1 MVNGEFAK
9 SRGVSDNRCM
19 TIALRLGL
27 FLSLLSP
34 VMASAQG
41 ADSLAVERAAL
52 SMRPGDNRW
61 ADDPSLPGPVSIVVS
76 VPMQMAFVYR
86 GDALIGATTVSTG
99 KPGKMTPIGEY
110 TILQKRP
117 FHRSNLYNNAPMPF
131 MQRLTWGGV
140 ALHAGNL
147 PGFPASHGCIRIPT
161 AFARALF
168 AATRLG
174 GQVAV
179 VNDVIAFPA
188 YRPADAVPRIEPAD
202 VVALVG
208 RDDRVSGGERR
219 ADPR

>member
-1 MVNGEFAK
+1 
-9 SRGVSDNRCM
+9 M
-19 TIALRLGL
+19 TLLLRLGL
-27 FLSLLSP
+27 LLTMLPMPS
-34 VMASAQG
+34 VAQEP
-41 ADSLAVERAAL
+41 AALAVERAAV
-52 SMRPGDNRW
+52 SMRPGDHRW
-61 ADDPSLPGPVSIVVS
+61 ADDSALAGPVSIVIS

-86 GDALIGATTVSTG
+86 GERLIGATTVSTG

-131 MQRLTWGGV
+131 MQRLTWDGV

-161 AFARALF
+161 AFARKLF
-168 AATRLG
+168 EATRLG

-188 YRPADAVPRIEPAD
+188 YRPADAAPRLSTD
-202 VVALVG
+202 SVGALAS
-208 RDDRVSGGERR
+208 RDEGVSIGGNRD
-219 ADPR
+219 APR

>member
-1 MVNGEFAK
+1 MVTAKFAILAAL
-9 SRGVSDNRCM
+9 RNNWAM
-19 TIALRLGL
+19 TFALRLGL
-27 FLSLLSP
+27 LLAILP
-34 VMASAQG
+34 LPAMGQEPA
-41 ADSLAVERAAL
+41 SLAVERAAVA
-52 SMRPGDNRW
+52 MQPGDHRW

-86 GDALIGATTVSTG
+86 GDRLIGATTVSTG

-131 MQRLTWGGV
+131 MQRLTWDGV

-161 AFARALF
+161 AFARKLF
-168 AATRLG
+168 EATQLG

-188 YRPADAVPRIEPAD
+188 YRPADAAPQLSVNA
-202 VVALVG
+202 VAALAS
-208 RDDRVSGGERR
+208 RDDRVSIGTGHD
-219 ADPR
+219 APH

>member
-1 MVNGEFAK
+1 MKF
-9 SRGVSDNRCM
+9 
-19 TIALRLGL
+19 ALRLGMM
-27 FLSLLSP
+27 LSLLP
-34 VMASAQG
+34 MPAVAQEV
-41 ADSLAVERAAL
+41 AALAVERAAVA
-52 SMRPGDNRW
+52 MRPGDHRW
-61 ADDPSLPGPVSIVVS
+61 ADDPTLPGPVSVVVS

-86 GDALIGATTVSTG
+86 GDRLIGATTVSTG

-131 MQRLTWGGV
+131 MQRLTWDGV

-161 AFARALF
+161 AFARKLF
-168 AATRLG
+168 EATQLG

-188 YRPADAVPRIEPAD
+188 YRPDAAAPLLSTDAVG
-202 VVALVG
+202 ALAS
-208 RDDRVSGGERR
+208 RDDGVSIGGSRH
-219 ADPR
+219 APR

>member
-1 MVNGEFAK
+1 MIRV
-9 SRGVSDNRCM
+9 
-19 TIALRLGL
+19 LRPCLVL
-27 FLSLLSP
+27 LALSP
-34 VMASAQG
+34 VPAPAQDTR
-41 ADSLAVERAAL
+41 ALAIERAAIA
-52 SMRPGDNRW
+52 MRPGDHRW
-61 ADDPSLPGPVSIVVS
+61 ADDPALGGAVSMVVS

-86 GDALIGATTVSTG
+86 GDALIGVTTVSTG
-99 KPGKMTPIGEY
+99 KPGKTTPIGEY

-117 FHRSNLYNNAPMPF
+117 FHRSNLYANAPMPF

-168 AATRLG
+168 GATRIG

-188 YRPADAVPRIEPAD
+188 HRPAQGAPSIDPGAVAVLAARDTGVSLKGRMDAPR
-202 VVALVG
+202 
-208 RDDRVSGGERR
+208 
-219 ADPR
+219 

>member
-1 MVNGEFAK
+1 MVTAEFAI
-9 SRGVSDNRCM
+9 RRVLRNNGGM
-19 TIALRLGL
+19 TLALRLGL
-27 FLSLLSP
+27 
-34 VMASAQG
+34 MAAVLPMPAVAQEP
-41 ADSLAVERAAL
+41 AALAVERAAVA
-52 SMRPGDNRW
+52 MRPGDHRW
-61 ADDPSLPGPVSIVVS
+61 ADDPTLSGPVSIVVS

-86 GDALIGATTVSTG
+86 GDRLIGATTVSTG

-131 MQRLTWGGV
+131 MQRLTWDGV

-161 AFARALF
+161 AFAQKLF
-168 AATRLG
+168 NVTQLG

-188 YRPADAVPRIEPAD
+188 YRPADAAPRLSDEG
-202 VVALVG
+202 VALLAS
-208 RDDRVSGGERR
+208 RDDRVSIGEGGH
-219 ADPR
+219 APR

>member
-1 MVNGEFAK
+1 MKVAIVSALLFAL
-9 SRGVSDNRCM
+9 VP
-19 TIALRLGL
+19 L
-27 FLSLLSP
+27 P
-34 VMASAQG
+34 MAAQEP
-41 ADSLAVERAAL
+41 AALAVERAAVA
-52 SMRPGDNRW
+52 MRPGDHRW
-61 ADDPSLPGPVSIVVS
+61 ADDPTLPGAVSIVVS

-86 GDALIGATTVSTG
+86 GDTLVGATTVSTG

-131 MQRLTWGGV
+131 MQRLTWDGV

-161 AFARALF
+161 AFARKLF
-168 AATRLG
+168 EATALG

-188 YRPADAVPRIEPAD
+188 YRAADATPRLDPAGI
-202 VVALVG
+202 ATLSG
-208 RDDRVSGGERR
+208 RDVAVSGGGRI
-219 ADPR
+219 ATPR

>member
-1 MVNGEFAK
+1 
-9 SRGVSDNRCM
+9 M
-19 TIALRLGL
+19 TVLLRLCP
-27 FLSLLSP
+27 LLVILP
-34 VMASAQG
+34 LPAMAQAP
-41 ADSLAVERAAL
+41 AALAVERAAVA
-52 SMRPGDNRW
+52 MRPGDHRW
-61 ADDPSLPGPVSIVVS
+61 ADDPALPGPVSIVVS

-86 GDALIGATTVSTG
+86 GDRLIGATTVSTG

-131 MQRLTWGGV
+131 MQRLTWDGV

-161 AFARALF
+161 AFARQLF
-168 AATRLG
+168 EATQLG

-188 YRPADAVPRIEPAD
+188 YRPADTTPQLSVD
-202 VVALVG
+202 VIGTLAS
-208 RDDRVSGGERR
+208 RDDRVSAGTGRN
-219 ADPR
+219 APR

>member
-1 MVNGEFAK
+1 
-9 SRGVSDNRCM
+9 M
-19 TIALRLGL
+19 TLALRLGL
-27 FLSLLSP
+27 LLSLLP
-34 VMASAQG
+34 LPTLAQEPG
-41 ADSLAVERAAL
+41 ALAVERAAVA
-52 SMRPGDNRW
+52 MRPGDHRW
-61 ADDPSLPGPVSIVVS
+61 ADDPALPGPVSIVVS

-86 GDALIGATTVSTG
+86 GERLIGVTTVSTG

-131 MQRLTWGGV
+131 MQRLTWDGV

-161 AFARALF
+161 AFARRLF
-168 AATRLG
+168 EATQLG

-188 YRPADAVPRIEPAD
+188 HRPADSAPQL
-202 VVALVG
+202 VVDGIGALAS
-208 RDDRVSGGERR
+208 RDDGVSIGSHRD
-219 ADPR
+219 APR

>member
-1 MVNGEFAK
+1 
-9 SRGVSDNRCM
+9 M
-19 TIALRLGL
+19 TIAFHLGL
-27 FLSLLSP
+27 CLSLLMP
-34 VMASAQG
+34 VAAASAQG
-41 ADSLAVERAAL
+41 TDGLAVERAAL
-52 SMRPGDNRW
+52 SMRPGDHRW
-61 ADDPSLPGPVSIVVS
+61 ADDPALPGPVSIVVS

-131 MQRLTWGGV
+131 MQRLTWDGV
-140 ALHAGNL
+140 ALHGGNL

-188 YRPADAVPRIEPAD
+188 YRPADTVPRIEVAD
-202 VVALVG
+202 VKALAS
-208 RDDRVSGGERR
+208 RDDRVSVGGHRG
-219 ADPR
+219 DPR

>member
-1 MVNGEFAK
+1 MRIVF
-9 SRGVSDNRCM
+9 
-19 TIALRLGL
+19 RLAV
-27 FLSLLSP
+27 LLSVLP
-34 VMASAQG
+34 LPAVAQEP
-41 ADSLAVERAAL
+41 AALAVERAAVA
-52 SMRPGDNRW
+52 MRPGDHRW
-61 ADDPSLPGPVSIVVS
+61 ADDPAPPGPVSIVVS

-86 GDALIGATTVSTG
+86 GDRLIGATTVSTG

-131 MQRLTWGGV
+131 MQRLTWDGV

-161 AFARALF
+161 AFARKLF
-168 AATRLG
+168 DATRLG

-188 YRPADAVPRIEPAD
+188 YRPADATPHLSTEGLGTLANRDD
-202 VVALVG
+202 VVSVG
-208 RDDRVSGGERR
+208 GSRH
-219 ADPR
+219 APR

>member
-1 MVNGEFAK
+1 MAMKVAIVFALCLITLPV
-9 SRGVSDNRCM
+9 GV
-19 TIALRLGL
+19 
-27 FLSLLSP
+27 P
-34 VMASAQG
+34 AQER
-41 ADSLAVERAAL
+41 AALAVERAAVA
-52 SMRPGDNRW
+52 MRPGDQLW
-61 ADDPSLPGPVSIVVS
+61 ADDAALSGPVSIVIS

-131 MQRLTWGGV
+131 MQRLTWDGV

-161 AFARALF
+161 AFARKLF
-168 AATRLG
+168 DATQLG

-188 YRPADAVPRIEPAD
+188 YRAADAAPRLEPAGITTL
-202 VVALVG
+202 AG
-208 RDDRVSGGERR
+208 RDDRVSMGGRV
-219 ADPR
+219 AAPR

>member
-1 MVNGEFAK
+1 MK
-9 SRGVSDNRCM
+9 
-19 TIALRLGL
+19 IAIVPV
-27 FLSLLSP
+27 LLLAMSP
-34 VMASAQG
+34 TVAPAQEP
-41 ADSLAVERAAL
+41 AALAVERAAVA
-52 SMRPGDNRW
+52 MRPGDHRW
-61 ADDPSLPGPVSIVVS
+61 ADDPTLPGAVSIVIS

-86 GDALIGATTVSTG
+86 GEMLVGATTVSTG

-131 MQRLTWGGV
+131 MQRLTWDGV

-161 AFARALF
+161 AFARKLF
-168 AATRLG
+168 GATQLG

-188 YRPADAVPRIEPAD
+188 YRAADTAPRLEPAGIMTLAD
-202 VVALVG
+202 
-208 RDDRVSGGERR
+208 RDDRVSTGGRV
-219 ADPR
+219 AAPR

>member
-1 MVNGEFAK
+1 
-9 SRGVSDNRCM
+9 M
-19 TIALRLGL
+19 TFALRLGL
-27 FLSLLSP
+27 LLSMLP
-34 VMASAQG
+34 LPAVAQEP
-41 ADSLAVERAAL
+41 AALAVERAAVA
-52 SMRPGDNRW
+52 MRPGDHRW
-61 ADDPSLPGPVSIVVS
+61 ADDPALPGPVSIVIS

-86 GDALIGATTVSTG
+86 GDRLIGVTTVSTG

-131 MQRLTWGGV
+131 MQRLTWDGV

-161 AFARALF
+161 AFARKLF
-168 AATRLG
+168 EATQLG

-188 YRPADAVPRIEPAD
+188 YRPADAAPRLSEDAIGVLA
-202 VVALVG
+202 A
-208 RDDRVSGGERR
+208 RDDRVSHD
-219 ADPR
+219 APR

>member
-1 MVNGEFAK
+1 MVTAKFAI
-9 SRGVSDNRCM
+9 RR
-19 TIALRLGL
+19 ALRDSGGMTV
-27 FLSLLSP
+27 LLRLCP
-34 VMASAQG
+34 LLAILPLPAMAQAP
-41 ADSLAVERAAL
+41 AALAVERAAVA
-52 SMRPGDNRW
+52 MRPGDHRW
-61 ADDPSLPGPVSIVVS
+61 ADDPALPGPVSIVVS

-86 GDALIGATTVSTG
+86 GDRLIGATTVSTG

-131 MQRLTWGGV
+131 MQRLTWDGV

-161 AFARALF
+161 AFARQLF
-168 AATRLG
+168 EATQLG

-188 YRPADAVPRIEPAD
+188 YRPVDTTPLLSVDAIGTLAS
-202 VVALVG
+202 
-208 RDDRVSGGERR
+208 RDDRVSAGTGRN
-219 ADPR
+219 APR

>member
-1 MVNGEFAK
+1 MRMKVAAAFAL
-9 SRGVSDNRCM
+9 CFI
-19 TIALRLGL
+19 TL
-27 FLSLLSP
+27 P
-34 VMASAQG
+34 VAVPAQ
-41 ADSLAVERAAL
+41 ERAAL
-52 SMRPGDNRW
+52 TVERAVIAMRPGDQLW
-61 ADDPSLPGPVSIVVS
+61 ADDPMLSGPVSIVIS

-131 MQRLTWGGV
+131 MQRLTWDGV

-161 AFARALF
+161 AFARKLF
-168 AATRLG
+168 DATQLG

-188 YRPADAVPRIEPAD
+188 YRAADAAPRLEPAGITTL
-202 VVALVG
+202 AG
-208 RDDRVSGGERR
+208 RDDRVSMGGRV
-219 ADPR
+219 AAPR

>member
-1 MVNGEFAK
+1 
-9 SRGVSDNRCM
+9 M
-19 TIALRLGL
+19 TLVLRLGL
-27 FLSLLSP
+27 LLSLLPLP
-34 VMASAQG
+34 VVAQEP
-41 ADSLAVERAAL
+41 ASLAVERAAVA
-52 SMRPGDNRW
+52 MRPGDHRW
-61 ADDPSLPGPVSIVVS
+61 ADDPTVPGPVSIVVS

-86 GDALIGATTVSTG
+86 GDRLIGATTVSTG

-131 MQRLTWGGV
+131 MQRLTWDGV

-161 AFARALF
+161 AFARKLF
-168 AATRLG
+168 EATQLG

-188 YRPADAVPRIEPAD
+188 YRPADTAPQLSPEGIGTLANRDDGVSVRASRDVPR
-202 VVALVG
+202 
-208 RDDRVSGGERR
+208 
-219 ADPR
+219 

>member
-1 MVNGEFAK
+1 
-9 SRGVSDNRCM
+9 M
-19 TIALRLGL
+19 TLALRLGL
-27 FLSLLSP
+27 LLTVLP
-34 VMASAQG
+34 LPAIAQEP
-41 ADSLAVERAAL
+41 AALAVERAAVA
-52 SMRPGDNRW
+52 MRPGDHRW
-61 ADDPSLPGPVSIVVS
+61 ADEPTLPGPVSIVVS

-86 GDALIGATTVSTG
+86 GDRLIGATTVSTG

-131 MQRLTWGGV
+131 MQRLTWDGV

-161 AFARALF
+161 AFARKLF
-168 AATRLG
+168 EATQLG

-188 YRPADAVPRIEPAD
+188 YRPADTAPRLSTDGAGSL
-202 VVALVG
+202 AN
-208 RDDRVSGGERR
+208 RDDGVSGGGARN
-219 ADPR
+219 APR